1 MTDPSSSPAL
11 TVTEGRPFPR
21 GAFHD
26 GDGTNFALFS
36 AHATRVELC
45 LFDDDDNETRVD
57 LPEYTD
63 EIWHGYLPDVKPG
76 QRYGYRVHG
85 PYEPAQGHRFNPNKL
100 LIDPY
105 ARELIG
111 DLVWCDELYGYT
123 IGHPDKD
130 LSFDERDSAPFVPKA
145 VVVDEA
151 YDWGGDERLQTPWD
165 ETVVME
171 THVRGYTMRH
181 PSVPDDVRGTC
192 AGLATPAVLDG
203 IRSLGVSAVELL
215 PMHAYLDDR
224 HLLEAGRRN
233 YWGYNTLAFFAVQ
246 RRYLASAH
254 RDEFRDL
261 VRAAHGKGLE
271 VILDVV
277 YNHTAEG
284 SELGP
289 TLSFRGIDNVSY
301 YRLTEDPRF
310 YINDTG
316 TGNTLNVSHPRVIQ
330 MVMDSLRYWVS
341 EMHVDGFRF
350 DLATILGREPTGFD
364 QRGGILDAVAQDP
377 LLASVKMIAEPWD
390 CGPGGYQVGH
400 FPPGWAEWNDRFRD
414 DVRSFWKGDA
424 GKLADFGK
432 RLTGSADF
440 FDKRGRRPWASV
452 NFITAHDGFTLNDL
466 VSYDGK
472 HNDANGEDNRDGSDN
487 NHSWNCGAEGETDDA
502 GILAL
507 RERQMRNLLATLFL
521 AKGTPML
528 LAGDERAQTQGGNNN
543 TYGQDSEIAWIDW
556 ERDPTEGRLADFVR
570 ELTALRH
577 RFPLLRRGRF
587 LNGRYDDDSGVRDI
601 VWLAPDGNE
610 ANDAHWTDANARS
623 IAALL
628 DGRAQQTGVRKPGTD
643 VSLLVLINGWSEG
656 VAFHLPAHDDCQSWS
671 VVLSTAPELG
681 NDVKGRSGE
690 AFVCPPRSLVVMG
703 CQHD

>member
-1 MTDPSSSPAL
+1 MSTLPTQTAPI
-11 TVTEGRPFPR
+11 TEGRPFPR
-21 GAFHD
+21 GACFD
-26 GDGTNFALFS
+26 GEGTNFALFS

-45 LFDDDDNETRVD
+45 LFDDDGKETRIE

-63 EIWHGYLPDVKPG
+63 EIWHGYLPGVRPG
-76 QRYGYRVHG
+76 QWYGYRVHG
-85 PYEPAQGHRFNPNKL
+85 PYEPEQGHRFNPNKL

-105 ARELIG
+105 ARELAG
-111 DLVWCDELYGYT
+111 ELTWCDELYGYT
-123 IGHPDKD
+123 VGHPDKD

-151 YDWGGDERLQTPWD
+151 YDWEGDERPMLPWD
-165 ETVVME
+165 ETIIME
-171 THVRGYTMRH
+171 THVRGYTMKH
-181 PSVPDDVRGTC
+181 PDVSDALRGTC
-192 AGLATPAVLDG
+192 AGLASPAVLEQIRGLG
-203 IRSLGVSAVELL
+203 ITAVELL

-224 HLLEAGRRN
+224 HLLEADRRN
-233 YWGYNTLAFFAVQ
+233 YWGYNTLGFFAIK
-246 RRYLASAH
+246 RRYLSNGH

-261 VRAAHGKGLE
+261 VKAMHKSGLE
-271 VILDVV
+271 VLLDVV

-289 TLSFRGIDNVSY
+289 TLSFRGIDNLSY
-301 YRLTEDPRF
+301 YRLAEDPRF

-341 EMHVDGFRF
+341 DMHVDGFRF

-414 DVRSFWKGDA
+414 DVRAFWKGDE
-424 GKLADFGK
+424 GKLPDVGK

-452 NFITAHDGFTLNDL
+452 NFITAHDGFTLHDL

-472 HNDANGEDNRDGSDN
+472 HNEANGEDNRDGSDN
-487 NHSWNCGAEGETDDA
+487 NHSWNCGIEGDTDDA

-507 RERQMRNLLATLFL
+507 RERQMRNLLAMLFL
-521 AKGTPML
+521 SKGTPML

-543 TYGQDSEIAWIDW
+543 TYGQDSDIAWIDW
-556 ERDPTEGRLADFVR
+556 QRDPTGGRLSEFVR
-570 ELTALRH
+570 ELVALRKA
-577 RFPLLRRGRF
+577 FPLLRRGRF
-587 LNGRYDDDSGVRDI
+587 LDGRYEQETGIRDL
-601 VWLAPDGNE
+601 VWLAPDGQE
-610 ANDAHWTDANARS
+610 ATEAHWTDPGARS
-623 IAALL
+623 IAVIME
-628 DGRAQQTGVRKPGTD
+628 GRAQQSGVRRQGSD
-643 VSLLVLINGWSEG
+643 ASLLLLVNAWSEG
-656 VAFHLPAHDDCQSWS
+656 VAFRLPEGDFAASWS
-671 VVLSTAPELG
+671 VVLSSAPELE
-681 NDVKGRSGE
+681 KGVTAEKGGE
-690 AFVCPPRSLVVMG
+690 FICPPRSIVVMTN
-703 CQHD
+703 DLS

>member
-1 MTDPSSSPAL
+1 MSTPPTQTAP
-11 TVTEGRPFPR
+11 VTEGRPFPR
-21 GAFHD
+21 GACFD
-26 GDGTNFALFS
+26 GEGTNFALFS

-45 LFDDDDNETRVD
+45 LFDDDGKETRIE

-63 EIWHGYLPDVKPG
+63 EIWHGYLPGVRPG
-76 QRYGYRVHG
+76 QLYGYRVHG
-85 PYEPAQGHRFNPNKL
+85 PYEPEQGHRFNPNKL

-105 ARELIG
+105 ARELAG
-111 DLVWCDELYGYT
+111 ELTWCDELYGYT
-123 IGHPDKD
+123 VGHPDKD

-151 YDWGGDERLQTPWD
+151 YDWDGDERPMLPWD
-165 ETVVME
+165 ETIIME
-171 THVRGYTMRH
+171 THVRGYTMKH
-181 PSVPDDVRGTC
+181 PDVSDALRGTC
-192 AGLATPAVLDG
+192 AGLASPAVLEQIRGLG
-203 IRSLGVSAVELL
+203 ITAVELL

-224 HLLEAGRRN
+224 HLLEADRRN
-233 YWGYNTLAFFAVQ
+233 YWGYNTLGFFAIK
-246 RRYLASAH
+246 RRYLSNGH

-261 VRAAHGKGLE
+261 VKAMHKAGLE
-271 VILDVV
+271 VLLDVV

-289 TLSFRGIDNVSY
+289 TLSFRGIDNLSY
-301 YRLTEDPRF
+301 YRLVEDPRF

-341 EMHVDGFRF
+341 DMHVDGFRF

-414 DVRSFWKGDA
+414 DVRAFWKGDE
-424 GKLADFGK
+424 GKLPDVGK

-452 NFITAHDGFTLNDL
+452 NFITAHDGFTLHDL

-472 HNDANGEDNRDGSDN
+472 HNEANGEDNRDGSDN
-487 NHSWNCGAEGETDDA
+487 NHSWNCGVEGDTDDA

-521 AKGTPML
+521 SKGTPML

-543 TYGQDSEIAWIDW
+543 TYGQDSDIAWIDW
-556 ERDPTEGRLADFVR
+556 QRDPTEGRLSEFVR
-570 ELTALRH
+570 ELVALRKA
-577 RFPLLRRGRF
+577 FPLLRRGRF
-587 LNGRYDDDSGVRDI
+587 LDGRYEQETGIRDL
-601 VWLAPDGNE
+601 VWLAPDGQE
-610 ANDAHWTDANARS
+610 ATEAHWTDPGARS
-623 IAALL
+623 IAVIME
-628 DGRAQQTGVRKPGTD
+628 GRAQQSGVRRQGSD
-643 VSLLVLINGWSEG
+643 ASLLLLVNAWSEG
-656 VAFHLPAHDDCQSWS
+656 VAFRLPEGDFAASWS
-671 VVLSTAPELG
+671 VVLSSAPELE
-681 NDVKGRSGE
+681 KGVTAEKGGE
-690 AFVCPPRSLVVMG
+690 FICPPRSIVVMTNG
-703 CQHD
+703 LS

>member
-1 MTDPSSSPAL
+1 MSTLPTQTAPI
-11 TVTEGRPFPR
+11 TEGRPFPR
-21 GAFHD
+21 GACFD
-26 GDGTNFALFS
+26 GEGTNFALFS

-45 LFDDDDNETRVD
+45 LFDDDGKETRIE

-63 EIWHGYLPDVKPG
+63 EIWHGYLPGVRPG
-76 QRYGYRVHG
+76 QLYGYRVHG
-85 PYEPAQGHRFNPNKL
+85 PYEPEQGHRFNPNKL

-105 ARELIG
+105 ARELAG
-111 DLVWCDELYGYT
+111 ELAWCDELYGYT
-123 IGHPDKD
+123 VGHPDKD

-151 YDWGGDERLQTPWD
+151 YDWDGDERPMLPWD
-165 ETVVME
+165 ETIIME
-171 THVRGYTMRH
+171 THVRGYTMKH
-181 PSVPDDVRGTC
+181 PHVSDALRGTC
-192 AGLATPAVLDG
+192 AGLASPAVLEQ
-203 IRSLGVSAVELL
+203 IRSLGVTAVELL

-224 HLLEAGRRN
+224 HLLVADRRN
-233 YWGYNTLAFFAVQ
+233 YWGYNTLGFFAIK
-246 RRYLASAH
+246 RRYLSNGH

-261 VRAAHGKGLE
+261 VKAMHKAGLE
-271 VILDVV
+271 VLLDVV

-289 TLSFRGIDNVSY
+289 TLSFRGIDNLSY
-301 YRLTEDPRF
+301 YRLAEDPRF

-341 EMHVDGFRF
+341 DMHVDGFRF

-414 DVRSFWKGDA
+414 DVRAFWKGDE
-424 GKLADFGK
+424 GKLPDVGK

-452 NFITAHDGFTLNDL
+452 NFITAHDGFTLHDL

-472 HNDANGEDNRDGSDN
+472 HNEANGEDNRDGSDN
-487 NHSWNCGAEGETDDA
+487 NHSWNCGVEGDTDDA

-521 AKGTPML
+521 SKGTPML

-543 TYGQDSEIAWIDW
+543 TYGQDSDIAWIDW
-556 ERDPTEGRLADFVR
+556 QRDPTAGRLSEFVR
-570 ELTALRH
+570 ELVALRKA
-577 RFPLLRRGRF
+577 FPLLRRGRF
-587 LNGRYDDDSGVRDI
+587 LDGRYEQETGIRDL
-601 VWLAPDGNE
+601 VWLAPDGQE
-610 ANDAHWTDANARS
+610 ATEAHWTDPGARS
-623 IAALL
+623 IAVIME
-628 DGRAQQTGVRKPGTD
+628 GRAQQSGVRRQGSD
-643 VSLLVLINGWSEG
+643 ASLLLLVNAWSEG
-656 VAFHLPAHDDCQSWS
+656 VAFRLPEGDSAASWS
-671 VVLSTAPELG
+671 VVLSSAPELE
-681 NDVKGRSGE
+681 KGVTAEKGGE
-690 AFVCPPRSLVVMG
+690 FICPPRSIVVMTNG
-703 CQHD
+703 LP

>member
-1 MTDPSSSPAL
+1 MSTPPTQTAPI
-11 TVTEGRPFPR
+11 TEGRPFPR
-21 GAFHD
+21 GACFD
-26 GDGTNFALFS
+26 GEGTNFALFS

-45 LFDDDDNETRVD
+45 LFDDDGKETRIE

-63 EIWHGYLPDVKPG
+63 EIWHGYLPGVRPG
-76 QRYGYRVHG
+76 QLYGYRVHG
-85 PYEPAQGHRFNPNKL
+85 PYEPEQGHRFNPNKL

-105 ARELIG
+105 ARELAG
-111 DLVWCDELYGYT
+111 ELTWCDELYGYT
-123 IGHPDKD
+123 VGHPDKD

-151 YDWGGDERLQTPWD
+151 YDWEGDERPMLPWD
-165 ETVVME
+165 ETIIME
-171 THVRGYTMRH
+171 THVRGYTMKH
-181 PSVPDDVRGTC
+181 PDVSDALRGTC
-192 AGLATPAVLDG
+192 AGLASPAVLEQIRGLG
-203 IRSLGVSAVELL
+203 ITAVELL

-224 HLLEAGRRN
+224 HLLEADRRN
-233 YWGYNTLAFFAVQ
+233 YWGYNTLGFFAIK
-246 RRYLASAH
+246 RRYLSNGH

-261 VRAAHGKGLE
+261 VKAMHKAGLE
-271 VILDVV
+271 VLLDVV

-289 TLSFRGIDNVSY
+289 TLSFRGIDNLSY
-301 YRLTEDPRF
+301 YRLAEDPRF

-341 EMHVDGFRF
+341 DMHVDGFRF

-414 DVRSFWKGDA
+414 DVRAFWKGDE
-424 GKLADFGK
+424 GKLPDVGK

-452 NFITAHDGFTLNDL
+452 NFITAHDGFTLHDL

-472 HNDANGEDNRDGSDN
+472 HNEANGEDNRDGSDN
-487 NHSWNCGAEGETDDA
+487 NHSWNCGIEGDTDDA

-521 AKGTPML
+521 SKGTPML

-543 TYGQDSEIAWIDW
+543 TYGQDSDIAWIDW
-556 ERDPTEGRLADFVR
+556 QRDPTAGRLSEFVR
-570 ELTALRH
+570 ELVALRKA
-577 RFPLLRRGRF
+577 FPLLRRGRF
-587 LNGRYDDDSGVRDI
+587 LDGRYEQETGIRDL
-601 VWLAPDGNE
+601 VWLAPDGQE
-610 ANDAHWTDANARS
+610 ATEAHWTDPGARS
-623 IAALL
+623 IAVIME
-628 DGRAQQTGVRKPGTD
+628 GRAQQSGVRRQGSD
-643 VSLLVLINGWSEG
+643 ASLLLLVNAWSEG
-656 VAFHLPAHDDCQSWS
+656 VAFRLPEGDFAASWS
-671 VVLSTAPELG
+671 VVLSSAPELE
-681 NDVKGRSGE
+681 KGVTAEKGGE
-690 AFVCPPRSLVVMG
+690 FICPPRSIVVMTN
-703 CQHD
+703 DLP

>member
-1 MTDPSSSPAL
+1 MSTLPTQTAPI
-11 TVTEGRPFPR
+11 TEGRPFPR
-21 GAFHD
+21 GACFD
-26 GDGTNFALFS
+26 GEGTNFALFS

-45 LFDDDDNETRVD
+45 LFDDDGKETRIE

-63 EIWHGYLPDVKPG
+63 EIWHGYLPGVRPG
-76 QRYGYRVHG
+76 QWYGYRVHG
-85 PYEPAQGHRFNPNKL
+85 PYEPEQGHRFNPNKL

-105 ARELIG
+105 ARELAG
-111 DLVWCDELYGYT
+111 ELTWCDELYGYT
-123 IGHPDKD
+123 VGHPDKD

-151 YDWGGDERLQTPWD
+151 YDWDGDERPMLPWD
-165 ETVVME
+165 ETIIME
-171 THVRGYTMRH
+171 THVRGYTMKH
-181 PSVPDDVRGTC
+181 PDVSDALRGTC
-192 AGLATPAVLDG
+192 AGLASPAVLEQIRGLG
-203 IRSLGVSAVELL
+203 ITAVELL

-224 HLLEAGRRN
+224 HLLEADRRN
-233 YWGYNTLAFFAVQ
+233 YWGYNTLGFFAIK
-246 RRYLASAH
+246 RRYLSNGH

-261 VRAAHGKGLE
+261 VKAMHKAGLE
-271 VILDVV
+271 VLLDVV

-289 TLSFRGIDNVSY
+289 TLSFRGIDNLSY
-301 YRLTEDPRF
+301 YRLAEDPRF

-341 EMHVDGFRF
+341 DMHVDGFRF

-414 DVRSFWKGDA
+414 DVRAFWKGDE
-424 GKLADFGK
+424 GKLPDVGK

-452 NFITAHDGFTLNDL
+452 NFITAHDGFTLHDL

-472 HNDANGEDNRDGSDN
+472 HNEANGEDNRDGSDN
-487 NHSWNCGAEGETDDA
+487 NHSWNCGVEGDTDDA
-502 GILAL
+502 GVLAL

-521 AKGTPML
+521 SKGTPML

-543 TYGQDSEIAWIDW
+543 TYGQDSDIAWIDW
-556 ERDPTEGRLADFVR
+556 QRDPTEGRLSEFVR
-570 ELTALRH
+570 ELVALRKV
-577 RFPLLRRGRF
+577 FPLLRRGRF
-587 LNGRYDDDSGVRDI
+587 LDGRYEQETGIRDL
-601 VWLAPDGNE
+601 VWLAPDGQE
-610 ANDAHWTDANARS
+610 ATEAHWTDPGARS
-623 IAALL
+623 IAVIME
-628 DGRAQQTGVRKPGTD
+628 GRAQQSGVRRQGSD
-643 VSLLVLINGWSEG
+643 ASLLLLVNAWSEG
-656 VAFHLPAHDDCQSWS
+656 VAFRLPEGDSAASWS
-671 VVLSTAPELG
+671 VVLSSAPELE
-681 NDVKGRSGE
+681 KGVTAEKGGE
-690 AFVCPPRSLVVMG
+690 FICPPRSIVVMTN
-703 CQHD
+703 DLP

>member
-1 MTDPSSSPAL
+1 MSTLPTQTAPI
-11 TVTEGRPFPR
+11 TEGRPFPR
-21 GAFHD
+21 GACFD
-26 GDGTNFALFS
+26 GEGTNFALFS

-45 LFDDDDNETRVD
+45 LFDDDGKETRIE

-63 EIWHGYLPDVKPG
+63 EIWHGYLPGVRPG
-76 QRYGYRVHG
+76 QLYGYRVHG
-85 PYEPAQGHRFNPNKL
+85 PYEPEQGHRFNPNKL

-105 ARELIG
+105 ARELAG
-111 DLVWCDELYGYT
+111 ELTWCDELYGYT
-123 IGHPDKD
+123 VGHPDKD

-151 YDWGGDERLQTPWD
+151 YDWDGDERPILPWD
-165 ETVVME
+165 ETIIME
-171 THVRGYTMRH
+171 THVRGYTMKH
-181 PSVPDDVRGTC
+181 PDVSDALRGTC
-192 AGLATPAVLDG
+192 AGLASPAVLEH
-203 IRSLGVSAVELL
+203 IRGLGVTAVELL
-215 PMHAYLDDR
+215 PIHAYLDDR
-224 HLLEAGRRN
+224 HLLEADRRN
-233 YWGYNTLAFFAVQ
+233 YWGYNTLGFFAIK
-246 RRYLASAH
+246 RRYLSNGH

-261 VRAAHGKGLE
+261 VKAMHKAGLE
-271 VILDVV
+271 VLLDVV

-289 TLSFRGIDNVSY
+289 TLSFRGIDNLSY
-301 YRLTEDPRF
+301 YRLAEDPRF

-341 EMHVDGFRF
+341 DMHVDGFRF

-414 DVRSFWKGDA
+414 DVRAFWKGDE
-424 GKLADFGK
+424 GKLPDVGK

-452 NFITAHDGFTLNDL
+452 NFITAHDGFTLHDL

-472 HNDANGEDNRDGSDN
+472 HNEANGEDNRDGSDN
-487 NHSWNCGAEGETDDA
+487 NHSWNCGVEGDTDDA
-502 GILAL
+502 GVLAL

-521 AKGTPML
+521 SKGTPML

-543 TYGQDSEIAWIDW
+543 TYGQDSDIAWIDW
-556 ERDPTEGRLADFVR
+556 QRDPTGGRLSEFVR
-570 ELTALRH
+570 ELVALRKA
-577 RFPLLRRGRF
+577 FPLLRRGRF
-587 LNGRYDDDSGVRDI
+587 LDGRYEQETGIRDL
-601 VWLAPDGNE
+601 VWLAPDGQE
-610 ANDAHWTDANARS
+610 ATEAHWTDPGARS
-623 IAALL
+623 IAVIME
-628 DGRAQQTGVRKPGTD
+628 GRAQQSGVRRQGSD
-643 VSLLVLINGWSEG
+643 ASLLLLVNAWSEG
-656 VAFHLPAHDDCQSWS
+656 VAFRLPEGDFAASWS
-671 VVLSTAPELG
+671 VVLSSAPELE
-681 NDVKGRSGE
+681 KGVTAEKGGE
-690 AFVCPPRSLVVMG
+690 FICPPRSIVVMTN
-703 CQHD
+703 DLP

>member
-1 MTDPSSSPAL
+1 MTQTPTDPAIRI
-11 TVTEGRPFPR
+11 TEGRPFPR
-21 GAFHD
+21 GASFD
-26 GDGTNFALFS
+26 GSGTNFAIFS

-45 LFDDDDNETRVD
+45 LFDDEGNETRID

-63 EIWHGYLPDVKPG
+63 EVWHGYLPDVKAG
-76 QRYGYRVHG
+76 QLYGYRVHG
-85 PYEPAQGHRFNPNKL
+85 PYEPTQGHRFNANKL

-105 ARELIG
+105 ARELAG

-123 IGHPDKD
+123 VGHPDKD

-145 VVVDEA
+145 VVVGDD
-151 YDWGGDERLQTPWD
+151 YDWGDDRPPMVPWD
-165 ETVVME
+165 ETVIME

-181 PSVPDDVRGTC
+181 PAVDAAVRGTC
-192 AGLATPAVLDG
+192 ASLATPAVLDG
-203 IRSLGVSAVELL
+203 IRSLGVTAIELL

-233 YWGYNTLAFFAVQ
+233 YWGYNTIAFFAIK
-246 RRYLASAH
+246 RRYLSTGH

-261 VRAAHGKGLE
+261 VKAAHQRGLE
-271 VILDVV
+271 LILDVV

-289 TLSFRGIDNVSY
+289 TLSLRGIDNLSY
-301 YRLTEDPRF
+301 YRLAEDPRF

-330 MVMDSLRYWVS
+330 MVMDSLRYWVT

-377 LLASVKMIAEPWD
+377 VLAAVKMIAEPWD

-414 DVRSFWKGDA
+414 DVRAFWKGDE
-424 GKLADFGK
+424 GKLADVGK

-452 NFITAHDGFTLNDL
+452 NFITAHDGFTLYDL
-466 VSYDGK
+466 VSYNQK
-472 HNDANGEDNRDGSDN
+472 HNEANGEDNKDGSDN
-487 NHSWNCGAEGETDDA
+487 NHSWNGGAEGETEDA
-502 GILAL
+502 GIRAL

-521 AKGTPML
+521 SKGTPML

-556 ERDPTEGRLADFVR
+556 ERDPTEGRLTDFVR
-570 ELTALRH
+570 ELTDLRQ
-577 RFPLLRRGRF
+577 RYPLLRRGRF
-587 LNGRYDDDSGVRDI
+587 LDGRYDDASGTRDI
-601 VWLAPDGNE
+601 VWLAPDGSE
-610 ANDAHWTDANARS
+610 AGEAQWTDPSARS
-623 IAALL
+623 IAALI
-628 DGRAQQTGVRKPGTD
+628 DGRAQQSGVKRPGTD
-643 VSLLVLINGWSEG
+643 TSLLVLLNAWTEG
-656 VAFHLPAHDDCQSWS
+656 VAFQLPGDVSCDAWK
-671 VVLSTAPELG
+671 VVLSTAPELAPG
-681 NDVKGRSGE
+681 VAASSGTS
-690 AFVCPPRSLVVMG
+690 FVCPPRAMVVLA
-703 CQHD
+703 CDVA

>member
-1 MTDPSSSPAL
+1 MSTVTTPSNL
-11 TVTEGRPFPR
+11 VTEGRPFPR
-21 GAFHD
+21 GACFD
-26 GDGTNFALFS
+26 GQGTNFALFS

-45 LFDDDDNETRVD
+45 LFDDEGRETRID

-63 EIWHGYLPDVKPG
+63 EIWHGYLPDVGPG
-76 QRYGYRVHG
+76 QHYGYRVHG
-85 PYEPAQGHRFNPNKL
+85 PYEPAKGHRFNPNKL
-100 LIDPY
+100 LMDPY
-105 ARELIG
+105 AREFSGELT
-111 DLVWCDELYGYT
+111 WCDELYGYT
-123 IGHPDKD
+123 VGHPDKD

-145 VVVDEA
+145 VVVDET
-151 YDWGGDERLQTPWD
+151 YDWEGDERPLLPWD

-171 THVRGYTMRH
+171 THVRGYTMKH
-181 PSVPDDVRGTC
+181 PAVADDVRGTA
-192 AGLATPAVLDG
+192 AGLATPAVLEQIRELG
-203 IRSLGVSAVELL
+203 ITAVELL
-215 PMHAYLDDR
+215 PVHAYLDDR

-233 YWGYNTLAFFAVQ
+233 YWGYNTIGFFAIKG
-246 RRYLASAH
+246 RYLSNGH

-261 VRAAHGKGLE
+261 VKSAHKAGLE
-271 VILDVV
+271 ILLDVV

-289 TLSFRGIDNVSY
+289 TLSFRGIDNLSY
-301 YRLTEDPRF
+301 YRLTDDPRF

-341 EMHVDGFRF
+341 DMHVDGFRF

-414 DVRSFWKGDA
+414 DVRAFWKGDE
-424 GKLADFGK
+424 GKLPEFGK

-452 NFITAHDGFTLNDL
+452 NFITAHDGFTLHDL

-472 HNDANGEDNRDGSDN
+472 HNGANGEDNRDGSDN
-487 NHSWNCGAEGETDDA
+487 NHSWNCGTEGDTDDA

-521 AKGTPML
+521 SKGTPML

-556 ERDPTEGRLADFVR
+556 QRDPTEGRLADFVR
-570 ELTALRH
+570 ELVALRKA
-577 RFPLLRRGRF
+577 FPLLRRGRF
-587 LNGRYDDDSGVRDI
+587 LNGRYDEESGIRDL
-601 VWLAPDGNE
+601 VWLSPDGQE
-610 ANDAHWTDANARS
+610 ATEAHWTDPGARS
-623 IAALL
+623 MAALM
-628 DGRAQQTGVRKPGTD
+628 DGRAQQSGVRRQGVD
-643 VSLLVLINGWSEG
+643 ASLLILVNAWSEG
-656 VAFHLPAHDDCQSWS
+656 VTFRLPEADPVTRWE
-671 VVLSTAPELG
+671 VVLSSAIELE
-681 NDVKGRSGE
+681 KGIQADAGGE
-690 AFVCPPRSLVVMG
+690 FTCPPRSIVVLTG
-703 CQHD
+703 T

>member
-1 MTDPSSSPAL
+1 MSTLPTQTAPI
-11 TVTEGRPFPR
+11 TEGRPFPR
-21 GAFHD
+21 GACFD
-26 GDGTNFALFS
+26 GEGTNFALFS

-45 LFDDDDNETRVD
+45 LFDDDGKETRIE

-63 EIWHGYLPDVKPG
+63 EIWHGYLPGVRPG
-76 QRYGYRVHG
+76 QWYGYRVHG
-85 PYEPAQGHRFNPNKL
+85 PYEPEQGHRFNPNKL

-105 ARELIG
+105 ARELAG
-111 DLVWCDELYGYT
+111 ELTWCDELYGYT
-123 IGHPDKD
+123 VGHPDKD

-151 YDWGGDERLQTPWD
+151 YDWDGDERPMLPWD
-165 ETVVME
+165 ETIIME
-171 THVRGYTMRH
+171 THVRGYTMKH
-181 PSVPDDVRGTC
+181 PDVSDALRGTC
-192 AGLATPAVLDG
+192 AGLASPAVLEQIRGLG
-203 IRSLGVSAVELL
+203 ITAVELL

-224 HLLEAGRRN
+224 HLLEADRRN
-233 YWGYNTLAFFAVQ
+233 YWGYNTLGFFAIK
-246 RRYLASAH
+246 RRYLSNGH

-261 VRAAHGKGLE
+261 VKAMHKAGLE
-271 VILDVV
+271 VLLDVV

-289 TLSFRGIDNVSY
+289 TLSFRGIDNLSY
-301 YRLTEDPRF
+301 YRLAEDPRF

-341 EMHVDGFRF
+341 DMHVDGFRF

-414 DVRSFWKGDA
+414 DVRAFWKGDE
-424 GKLADFGK
+424 GKLPDVGK
-432 RLTGSADF
+432 RITGSADF

-452 NFITAHDGFTLNDL
+452 NFITAHDGFTLHDL

-472 HNDANGEDNRDGSDN
+472 HNEANGEDNRDGSDN
-487 NHSWNCGAEGETDDA
+487 NHSWNCGVEGDTDDA

-521 AKGTPML
+521 SKGTPML

-543 TYGQDSEIAWIDW
+543 TYGQDSDIAWIDW
-556 ERDPTEGRLADFVR
+556 QRDPTEGRLSKFVR
-570 ELTALRH
+570 ELVALRKA
-577 RFPLLRRGRF
+577 FPLLRRGRF
-587 LNGRYDDDSGVRDI
+587 LDGRYEQETGIRDL
-601 VWLAPDGNE
+601 VWLAPDGQE
-610 ANDAHWTDANARS
+610 ATEAHWTDPGARS
-623 IAALL
+623 IAVIME
-628 DGRAQQTGVRKPGTD
+628 GRAQQSGVRRQGSD
-643 VSLLVLINGWSEG
+643 ASLLLLVNAWSEG
-656 VAFHLPAHDDCQSWS
+656 VAFRLPEGDSAASWS
-671 VVLSTAPELG
+671 VVLSSAPELE
-681 NDVKGRSGE
+681 KGVTAEKGGE
-690 AFVCPPRSLVVMG
+690 FICPPRSIVVMTNG
-703 CQHD
+703 LP